1 LEVNVE
7 ILCQQNYLLQGVVVG
22 PDSARS
28 DYCEIPAM
36 SPQPET
42 FNSASDMT
50 QMTQQQ
56 LHELAQRQQQLIAYQ
71 YEVLAQVTTYSTV

>member
-1 LEVNVE
+1 
-7 ILCQQNYLLQGVVVG
+7 
-22 PDSARS
+22 
-28 DYCEIPAM
+28 M